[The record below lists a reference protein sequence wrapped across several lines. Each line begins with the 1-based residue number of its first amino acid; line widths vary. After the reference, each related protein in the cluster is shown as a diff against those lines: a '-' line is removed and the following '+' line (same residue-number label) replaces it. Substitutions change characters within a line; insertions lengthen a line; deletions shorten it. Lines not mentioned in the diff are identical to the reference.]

1 MHTKP
6 LNQTEVGSDQ
16 DWHKDGHHVP
26 MRHHMPRWIICFYYP
41 HATWVPLRLRLSLC
55 GLCGARTEGRDTAG
69 NV

>member
-26 MRHHMPRWIICFYYP
+26 MRHHLPRWIICFYYP
-41 HATWVPLRLRLSLC
+41 HATWV
-55 GLCGARTEGRDTAG
+55 
-69 NV
+69 